1 MSTLF
6 FSSPQLNDRM
16 VREAIDAIGL
26 PTLGLQVKDRSY
38 RLDLPEE
45 FALSKK
51 TLDERLTP
59 LASQLG
65 FDYAVLDPE
74 LTSDRFK
81 LLAMDMDS
89 TLITIECIDEIADYA
104 GKKTEVAEI
113 TEAAMRGE
121 IANFTE
127 SLNRRVALLKG
138 IPESAL
144 EAVFNERLKLS
155 PGAAEL
161 IAFAQSKGW
170 KTLLVSG
177 GFTFFTQKLQKQ
189 LGLDYTKANTLEV
202 VDGQLTGKVLGEI
215 VDGEM
220 KKATILKTCEEL
232 GINSEQCI
240 AMGDGANDLPMMSIA
255 GASVAYRAKPK
266 VQEQTDFKIN
276 VGGLDTVAKWF
287 LS

>member
-6 FSSPQLNDRM
+6 FSSPTLNDQI
-16 VREAIDAIGL
+16 VREAMETIGL
-26 PTLGLQVKDRSY
+26 PTLGVQVKDCTY
-38 RLDLPEE
+38 RCELPEE
-45 FALSKK
+45 FPLAKK
-51 TLDERLTP
+51 TLDDRLTP
-59 LASQLG
+59 LANSAG
-65 FDYAVLDPE
+65 FDFALLEPE
-74 LTSDRFK
+74 MTSDRFK

-104 GKKTEVAEI
+104 GKKEEVAAI

-121 IANFTE
+121 ITNFSE

-138 IPESAL
+138 VPESAL

-161 IAFAQSKGW
+161 ITFAQANGW

-215 VDGEM
+215 VDGEL
-220 KKATILKTCEEL
+220 KNATVQKTCEEL
-232 GINSEQCI
+232 GITSDQCI
-240 AMGDGANDLPMMSIA
+240 AMGDGANDLPMMSVA
-255 GASVAYRAKPK
+255 GVSIAYRAKPK

-276 VGGLDTVAKWF
+276 VGGLDTVTRWF
-287 LS
+287 